1 MSQKSATKSITTDA
15 NSVSLIHKRKKS
27 SEKDYLDL
35 NKKCFESNIIPN
47 HDVNSFTTVEIK
59 TENQIKNE
67 ILEDDHGENSF
78 SVIEMKTEDV
88 DTLSDDDVS
97 TVKPVLYVPLLYEN
111 SNIRNH
117 LYCQFSV

>member
-1 MSQKSATKSITTDA
+1 MFLSIFQLSQKGSQLSTKTITTDA

-27 SEKDYLDL
+27 SEKDYLDF
-35 NKKCFESNIIPN
+35 NKKCLEGKIIPD

-88 DTLSDDDVS
+88 DAFSDEDVS
-97 TVKPVLYVPLLYEN
+97 TKVV
-111 SNIRNH
+111 
-117 LYCQFSV
+117 

>member
-1 MSQKSATKSITTDA
+1 MSSKTINSDA
-15 NSVSLIHKRKKS
+15 NSVSRIPQQKKS

-35 NKKCFESNIIPN
+35 NKKYLESNLIPD

-88 DTLSDDDVS
+88 DAFSDEDVS
-97 TVKPVLYVPLLYEN
+97 TKVV
-111 SNIRNH
+111 
-117 LYCQFSV
+117 

>member
-1 MSQKSATKSITTDA
+1 MSSKSSPKTITTDA

-35 NKKCFESNIIPN
+35 NKKCLENNLVPD

-88 DTLSDDDVS
+88 NTLSDAHVS
-97 TVKPVLYVPLLYEN
+97 IKVV
-111 SNIRNH
+111 SI
-117 LYCQFSV
+117 C